1 MNIAKAK
8 YNEVVDAVASGQRI
22 EVRALSDWN
31 GFVNGGVYELHSAS
45 VSEGLLSATDENGIF
60 TRIHPDDAVNFELV
74 TELAAALPQIP
85 MHVRLQS
92 LASSLL
98 EPQEPF
104 KVGDVVVVKNGLN
117 NKRMPDYG
125 EPAVVTSLLPQHTFD
140 DGQDTG
146 TPYYME
152 PLTMK
157 IGVLL
162 DGEQFIEIAVD
173 GRRFRHFD
181 PETDPEYQKP
191 EPKQSGFGGGFPP
204 AVMTLLRGSN

>member
-1 MNIAKAK
+1 MNIAKYK
-8 YNEVVDAVASGQRI
+8 VVVDAVEAGQRI
-22 EVRALSDWN
+22 EVRALSNWN
-31 GFVNGGVYELHSAS
+31 GFTEDGVYELHSAA
-45 VSEGLLSATDENGIF
+45 VSEGLIAATDENGIF
-60 TRIHPDDAVNFELV
+60 TRIHPDDAIHFELV
-74 TELAAALPQIP
+74 SEVAAAAPQIP

-98 EPQEPF
+98 EPQQPF

-117 NKRMPDYG
+117 NKRLPDYG
-125 EPAVVTSLLPQHTFD
+125 EPAVVTSLLPQHTYD
-140 DGQDTG
+140 DVQDTS

-157 IGVLL
+157 IGVLF
-162 DGEQFIEIAVD
+162 DGDQFIEIAVD

-181 PETDPEYQKP
+181 PEIDPEYQKP

-204 AVMTLLRGSN
+204 TVMTLLRGSN